1 MENNSSE
8 HLEMSNF
15 SEKQQIIFKWWRD
28 PKLKNMD
35 GIICDGA
42 IRSGK
47 TSCMSLS
54 FVIWASIWFNDRS
67 FAFCGKTIGSLRRN
81 MLRELI
87 SRLNHFGFEVK
98 DNVSRNYLDI
108 TFGDNTNRFYIF
120 GGKDESSSAL
130 IQGVTLAG
138 IFLDEVAL
146 MPRSFV
152 EQAVARCSVKGSKLW
167 FNCNPDNSFHWF
179 KREWIN
185 KRRQKNLLY
194 IHFELNDNPSLTE
207 SVIKRYKRLY
217 TGAFYKRFILGQWC
231 NTTGA
236 VYPMFSYERN
246 TFNNPPERFNR
257 YAVSCDYGTVN
268 PASFG
273 LWGENGG
280 VWYRIDEYYYNSKEK
295 GVQRTD
301 EEHYKA
307 LEELCGDRKIEM
319 IICDPSA
326 ASFIQCVKR
335 HGKFNITQGKND
347 VISGIRL
354 VGDMLKMGKIRISR
368 DCQDTLREF
377 SLYRWDEKAGKDC
390 PVKEN
395 DHAMDDIRYFALYFL
410 SQKPSGFFVSALER

>member
-1 MENNSSE
+1 MA
-8 HLEMSNF
+8 HLELEKF
-15 SEKQQIIFKWWRD
+15 SKKQRLIFTWWRN
-28 PKLKNMD
+28 PKLNVRD

-54 FVIWASIWFNDRS
+54 FVIWASIKFDDCS

-81 MLRELI
+81 MLKELI
-87 SRLNHFGFEVK
+87 TRLSAYGFEIK
-98 DNVSRNYLDI
+98 DNVSKNYLDI
-108 TFGDNTNRFYIF
+108 TFGDHTNRFYIF
-120 GGKDESSSAL
+120 GGKDESSCSL

-138 IFLDEVAL
+138 ILLDEVAL

-152 EQAVARCSVKGSKLW
+152 EQAVARCSVTGSKLW

-179 KREWIN
+179 KKEWIN

-194 IHFELNDNPSLTE
+194 VHFELSDNPSLTE
-207 SVIKRYKRLY
+207 SVIKRYQRLY
-217 TGAFYKRFILGQWC
+217 TGAFYKRFILGKWC
-231 NTTGA
+231 STTGA

-246 TFNNPPERFNR
+246 TFEKSPEHFSRF
-257 YAVSCDYGTVN
+257 AVSCDYGTVN

-273 LWGENGG
+273 LWGESDGI
-280 VWYRIDEYYYNSKEK
+280 WYRIDEYYYNSREK

-307 LEELCGDRKIEM
+307 LEKLCGDRKIEM

-354 VGDMLKMGKIRISR
+354 VGDMLKMGKIKISKG
-368 DCQDTLREF
+368 CEDTLREF
-377 SLYRWDEKAGKDC
+377 ALYRWDESAGKDC
-390 PVKEN
+390 PIKEN

-410 SQKPSGFFVSALER
+410 GSKPSGFFVSTLDR

>member
-1 MENNSSE
+1 
-8 HLEMSNF
+8 MSNF
-15 SEKQQIIFKWWRD
+15 DINRFSKKQQFVFHWWRN
-28 PKLKNMD
+28 KQTKYYD

-47 TSCMSLS
+47 TSCMALS
-54 FVIWASIWFNDRS
+54 FVCWATLNFNNCN

-81 MLRELI
+81 MLTELVDKLK
-87 SRLNHFGFEVK
+87 SLGFTVK
-98 DNVSRNYLDI
+98 DHSTKNYIDVTLGA
-108 TFGDNTNRFYIF
+108 TSNRFYVF
-120 GGKDESSSAL
+120 GGKDESSCAL
-130 IQGVTLAG
+130 IQGITLAG
-138 IFLDEVAL
+138 VLLDEVAL

-179 KREWIN
+179 KREWID
-185 KRRQKNLLY
+185 KRKEKNLLY
-194 IHFELNDNPSLTE
+194 VHFKLTDNPSLTE
-207 SVIKRYKRLY
+207 TVIKRYRRLFS
-217 TGAFYKRFILGQWC
+217 GAFYKRFVLGHWC
-231 NTTGA
+231 NTAGA

-246 TFNNPPERFNR
+246 TFSTPPTGISR
-257 YAVSCDYGTVN
+257 YVVSCDYGTVN

-273 LWGENGG
+273 LWGEKDGT
-280 VWYRIDEYYYNSKEK
+280 WYRIDEYYYNSKEK

-307 LEELCGDRKIEM
+307 LEKLCGDRKIEM
-319 IICDPSA
+319 IVCDPSA

-354 VGDMLKMGKIRISR
+354 VSDMLREGRIKISKS
-368 DCQDTLREF
+368 CQDTLREF
-377 SLYRWDEKAGKDC
+377 SLYRWDEKAGSDC
-390 PVKEN
+390 PIKEN

-410 SQKPSGFFVSALER
+410 GKTPSTFFVSSVDR